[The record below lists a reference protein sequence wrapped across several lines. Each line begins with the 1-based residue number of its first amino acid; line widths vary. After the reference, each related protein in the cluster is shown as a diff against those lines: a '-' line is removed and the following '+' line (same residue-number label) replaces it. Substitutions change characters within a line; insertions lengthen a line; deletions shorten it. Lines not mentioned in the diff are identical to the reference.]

1 MEELLRLP
9 QINLKY
15 QVKYI
20 WDYQRL
26 VEKFFTNSLQDIT
39 GRNDVG
45 KVEVQHF
52 SSEAVGTRQK
62 EKRFPDIKSKQ
73 AIQDKTRQC
82 GTFGEKNK

>member
-1 MEELLRLP
+1 M
-9 QINLKY
+9 
-15 QVKYI
+15 
-20 WDYQRL
+20 

-62 EKRFPDIKSKQ
+62 EKRFPDIKLASNP
-73 AIQDKTRQC
+73 
-82 GTFGEKNK
+82 G